1 MGSEDVFISL
11 KELFPQVDHRI
22 LKAVSIEH
30 ANDVDAAVEFIV
42 SDVLPRF
49 SGPPKETQ
57 GIKQS
62 SQKGSF
68 SQAFLGGSNANEI
81 ANQLSK
87 PKAVAFGT
95 HLYDSL
101 INNCVTSLME
111 ETTSRDLCA
120 SKPYAPS
127 FLANFHKTFGDGGS
141 SMHSGEGVEYEVPL
155 ISDHPSGA
163 LHCTSSLMD
172 KRLPVGSLSNLQ
184 DGNSHYQLFSDDDQS
199 ENRDFGTNL
208 KDDTVLQIQNSNSL
222 HDSFQELDCLSG
234 KATFS
239 PSLGG
244 SDDDQSI
251 ILENMSDELGS
262 VACSEKDTNGS
273 LFGSEKLT
281 SCSADPANIQDS
293 DRIEYKFAD
302 KDAFPSPQEA
312 NTCVLENCISSVQF
326 VDSAIE
332 EFNCSTGIQEF
343 QLGNMTEKVADLPS
357 LSDNDCQ
364 ITNLSTKSS
373 QIVSIDFLEDFIAD
387 AKTNKKVLLSAIEST
402 IDMMKDV
409 ELEEE
414 RAKQAKVEASKA
426 GEDILS
432 KVEELREILKH
443 SKEANDMHAGEV
455 YGEKSILATE
465 SRELQSRLLGLS
477 NERDKSFRI
486 IKEIEETL
494 KERLTTAK
502 KEIAAAEQEKL
513 EKERLAQKALSEQ
526 EQLMDAIVQESKAL
540 QQQAEEN
547 SKLREFLMERGQI
560 VDTLQG
566 EIAVICEDVLS
577 LKERVDGRIP
587 LSRSLLSRTGSLASS
602 LSSSSSSRTSLSGR
616 KSPSMELK
624 DSPNPNSNPL
634 ATTTQQLLKSQ
645 ELKSSTNSGKTTSGE
660 KHGIDLDWELFECPI
675 LDLVEP

>member
-11 KELFPQVDHRI
+11 QELFPQVDLRI
-22 LKAVSIEH
+22 LKAISIEH
-30 ANDVDAAVEFIV
+30 ARDVDAAVEFIV

-49 SGPPKETQ
+49 SGPPKETP

-62 SQKGSF
+62 SHKGSF

-81 ANQLSK
+81 ASQLSK
-87 PKAVAFGT
+87 SKAVAFERG
-95 HLYDSL
+95 LYDSP
-101 INNCVTSLME
+101 IRYGATSSME
-111 ETTSRDLCA
+111 EATSRDWCA
-120 SKPYAPS
+120 SKPYVPS
-127 FLANFHKTFGDGGS
+127 FLANYHHKAFGDVGS
-141 SMHSGEGVEYEVPL
+141 RMHSGEEDVEYEVPL
-155 ISDHPSGA
+155 VSDHLIDA
-163 LHCTSSLMD
+163 LRCTSSLMEE
-172 KRLPVGSLSNLQ
+172 RLPVGSLSNLQ
-184 DGNSHYQLFSDDDQS
+184 GGNSHDQLFSD
-199 ENRDFGTNL
+199 RDFGTTSL
-208 KDDTVLQIQNSNSL
+208 KEDTVLQIQDSKSV
-222 HDSFQELDCLSG
+222 HDSFQELDRLSG
-234 KATFS
+234 KATFA
-239 PSLGG
+239 PSRGS
-244 SDDDQSI
+244 SDDDEST
-251 ILENMSDELGS
+251 ILENMSDALGS

-273 LFGSEKLT
+273 MIESENLA

-302 KDAFPSPQEA
+302 KDAFPSSQEA
-312 NTCVLENCISSVQF
+312 NPCVLENCISSVQF

-343 QLGNMTEKVADLPS
+343 QLEDMTEKVADLPS

-364 ITNLSTKSS
+364 TTNLSTKSS

-414 RAKQAKVEASKA
+414 RAKQAKVEASKS

-443 SKEANDMHAGEV
+443 STEANDMHAGEV

-477 NERDKSFRI
+477 NERDKSLRI

-494 KERLTTAK
+494 KERLATAK
-502 KEIAAAEQEKL
+502 KEIAAAEQERL
-513 EKERLAQKALSEQ
+513 DKESLAQKALSEQ
-526 EQLMDAIVQESKAL
+526 EQLRAAIVQESKAL
-540 QQQAEEN
+540 QQQSEEN
-547 SKLREFLMERGQI
+547 SKLREFLMERGRI

-602 LSSSSSSRTSLSGR
+602 LSSSASSRTSSSVR
-616 KSPSMELK
+616 KSPSAELK
-624 DSPNPNSNPL
+624 D
-634 ATTTQQLLKSQ
+634 TQQQLFKSQ
-645 ELKSSTNSGKTTSGE
+645 ELKSSINSGKTISGE
-660 KHGIDLDWELFECPI
+660 KTGIDSDWELFECPI
-675 LDLVEP
+675 LNLAETT